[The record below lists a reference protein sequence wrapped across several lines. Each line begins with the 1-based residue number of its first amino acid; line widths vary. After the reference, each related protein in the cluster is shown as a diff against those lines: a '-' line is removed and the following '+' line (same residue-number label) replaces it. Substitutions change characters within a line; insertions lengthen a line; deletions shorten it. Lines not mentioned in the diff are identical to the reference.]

1 MAVTL
6 GQALAFLEVLAGH
19 EQVDEE
25 EFGPPK
31 SPYVLAHLE
40 AVLGSEC
47 VPTPD
52 EVNWLLWTQTP
63 NNFARLRHI
72 QQRRQ
77 DNEAEL
83 AAFINYLEGVAAAL
97 KRVLGHRKK
106 RTCANCGY
114 RSDDNRCNITG
125 LSTGESPSRL
135 LPDPVD
141 CPCWKEGKP

>member
-63 NNFARLRHI
+63 NN

-83 AAFINYLEGVAAAL
+83 AAFI
-97 KRVLGHRKK
+97 
-106 RTCANCGY
+106 T
-114 RSDDNRCNITG
+114 I
-125 LSTGESPSRL
+125 
-135 LPDPVD
+135 
-141 CPCWKEGKP
+141 WKLWLQP